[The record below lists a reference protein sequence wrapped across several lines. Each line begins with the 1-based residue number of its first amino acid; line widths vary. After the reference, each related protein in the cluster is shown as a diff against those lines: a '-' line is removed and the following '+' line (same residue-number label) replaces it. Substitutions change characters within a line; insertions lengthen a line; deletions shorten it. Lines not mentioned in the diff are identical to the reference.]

1 MGGSIIASLLLDI
14 VVATLLSVM
23 IVYCIK
29 LNKRIRVLQDSKSE
43 LAQLIQRFDESTQK
57 ATLSIN
63 EIHKASK
70 KINENIQARLDKANF
85 LADDLAFMIEKGSK
99 LADRMESDISGA
111 RGATAPQNAGAPRGN
126 VGGGRSSASSAAAE
140 ITAARQASSNAAGAA
155 RRPVRPEPPSVPTED
170 TESRR
175 PPAQGQRVAG
185 VRMRSKAEQDLLDA
199 LKNKA

>member
-1 MGGSIIASLLLDI
+1 MGGSILLSLFLDVI
-14 VVATLLSVM
+14 VAGLLSVM

-57 ATLSIN
+57 ATVSIN

-85 LADDLAFMIEKGSK
+85 LADDLAFMIEKGTK
-99 LADRMESDISGA
+99 LADRMEGDISGA
-111 RGATAPQNAGAPRGN
+111 RGGASAGARPAAPSN
-126 VGGGRSSASSAAAE
+126 ASSAAAE
-140 ITAARQASSNAAGAA
+140 LAARQANSAP
-155 RRPVRPEPPSVPTED
+155 RRPERGERPERPQRPERAERP
-170 TESRR
+170 ESAA
-175 PPAQGQRVAG
+175 PAPAGQRVAG